1 MRLSTCGSVVMF
13 QPPDLP
19 DPGTP
24 ADPGSLLPW
33 EHAASTLRK
42 AHRIADRSYFGH
54 GPEDK
59 AGGPAGAGMGTERE
73 PKQHSQSRLGTRR
86 LRARMPAR
94 PVAVRQHG
102 EDAGR

>member
-24 ADPGSLLPW
+24 ADTGSLLAW
-33 EHAASTLRK
+33 ERDTSTLCK

-59 AGGPAGAGMGTERE
+59 ASRSGHADAARAKARFSEPPRHPALARSDAITAGNRA
-73 PKQHSQSRLGTRR
+73 PVSRGCW
-86 LRARMPAR
+86 
-94 PVAVRQHG
+94 
-102 EDAGR
+102 

>member
-33 EHAASTLRK
+33 EHAALTLRK

-59 AGGPAGAGMGTERE
+59 AGRSGHADGARAKATFSEPPRHPALARSDANAAGNRA
-73 PKQHSQSRLGTRR
+73 PVSRGCW
-86 LRARMPAR
+86 
-94 PVAVRQHG
+94 
-102 EDAGR
+102 AG